1 MQDSKS
7 TKSAHTPRL
16 FFNGVCALF
25 AIVTIF
31 LIPNISHAEYIESFV
46 SDITVYKDSTFK
58 VAENITFIFTAD
70 KHGIF
75 RCIPTIHQDKASSL
89 FKERYIAIDLKAVS
103 MDGQEVPYTVDAQN
117 DKFCI
122 KVGDPNTT
130 ITGTH
135 EYAIIYSVGGAISYT
150 SSGESDLYYNVTGN
164 EWDVEI
170 KDVQVNVSSPDGV
183 LMRER
188 ACYHGVVGKTDSCT
202 VMKEEN
208 GVVYF
213 AQRLLGPHQGVTIAQ
228 ALNMTKIQKDVRE
241 RFNPTI
247 LLWGLVASTLI
258 VGGIFLYR
266 YKTKFKTGK
275 PIIPQYEP
283 YPGVKPMYAGLL
295 FDGKLDPRDI
305 TAGIVYLAQQGFITI
320 KKTDRKVLFFF
331 EVDDYEMTLTKIPD
345 ETVSEF
351 EKSILTLLFNSLAQ
365 QDSVTSL
372 STLRS
377 DSGHRLRNVG
387 IIKILNKALERDL
400 EDNGFYQATIFKN
413 IFVTVVM
420 GVLFI
425 PFIIII
431 LTILIPTESK
441 IFSILGYIIWV
452 PVFFFFLIRYFKQRR
467 TRKGYESL
475 DHLKGFKDFL
485 SVTDKER
492 FIFHNAPEK
501 SPQQFMEYLP
511 YAIAF
516 GVEKQWAKTFE
527 GITIPNPDWYNGGGL
542 GTFNAVG
549 LTQSL
554 GGFASAFSGST
565 GTSASSGGGASGGG
579 SGGGGG
585 GSW

>member
-1 MQDSKS
+1 MNAKISCN
-7 TKSAHTPRL
+7 TKSAHTPQL
-16 FFNGVCALF
+16 ILSGVCALF

-31 LIPNISHAEYIESFV
+31 LIPNISHAEYIKSFV

-58 VAENITFIFTAD
+58 VAENITYVFTAD

-103 MDGQEVPYTVDAQN
+103 MDGQEVPYTIDTQN

-122 KVGDPNTT
+122 KVGDPNTI

-135 EYAIIYSVGGAISYT
+135 EYAITYSVGGAISYT

-164 EWDVEI
+164 EWNVEI

-188 ACYHGVVGKTDSCT
+188 ACYHGFVGKTDSCT
-202 VMKEEN
+202 AMKEEN
-208 GVVYF
+208 GVVHF

-228 ALNMTKIQKDVRE
+228 ALNLTKIQKDVRE

-247 LLWGLVASTLI
+247 VLWSLIASVLII
-258 VGGIFLYR
+258 VGIFFYR

-320 KKTDRKVLFFF
+320 KKIDRKVLFFF
-331 EVDDYEMTLTKIPD
+331 EVDDYEIELIRPVMEI
-345 ETVSEF
+345 VNIF
-351 EKSILTLLFNSLAQ
+351 EKE
-365 QDSVTSL
+365 
-372 STLRS
+372 
-377 DSGHRLRNVG
+377 
-387 IIKILNKALERDL
+387 IIKLIFDESSPVASKVTLSDLKSNYVQKKKNVLQLQELDKLLKIDLKKQGFFTGLYLPQETMILYTLP
-400 EDNGFYQATIFKN
+400 
-413 IFVTVVM
+413 FVFLAV
-420 GVLFI
+420 I
-425 PFIIII
+425 A
-431 LTILIPTESK
+431 
-441 IFSILGYIIWV
+441 
-452 PVFFFFLIRYFKQRR
+452 VFFVDKVVVYIALAISVLIFTHFNRR
-467 TRKGYESL
+467 TRKGYEVL
-475 DHLKGFKDFL
+475 DRLKGFKDFL

-492 FIFHNAPEK
+492 FIFHNAPQK

-516 GVEKQWAKTFE
+516 GVEKQWANTFE
-527 GITIPNPDWYNGGGL
+527 EITIPNPDWYDGGGL
-542 GTFNAVG
+542 GTFSAVG

-554 GGFASAFSGST
+554 GGFSSTFASSSGV
-565 GTSASSGGGASGGG
+565 SASSGGGASGGG